1 MDIPTQL
8 HCRQGRRHLC
18 IRLLVQGL
26 TQDHG
31 TSADY
36 LLRLIRE
43 DEAAGFLGYE
53 PRSLQ
58 GLRLKGGGPIFI
70 SPNQKIVRYR
80 RIDLIEWADRQ
91 ARENTSQAPGSLCA
105 SCPIAPDAGGPK

>member
-1 MDIPTQL
+1 MDIPVQL
-8 HCRQGRRHLC
+8 YCLHGRRFLC

-26 TQDHG
+26 AQAQGPSTDH
-31 TSADY
+31 
-36 LLRLIRE
+36 LFQLIRE

-80 RIDLIEWADRQ
+80 RIDLIEWSDRQ
-91 ARENTSQAPGSLCA
+91 ARENTSQAPGALCVG
-105 SCPIAPDAGGPK
+105 CPLALDAGGAK